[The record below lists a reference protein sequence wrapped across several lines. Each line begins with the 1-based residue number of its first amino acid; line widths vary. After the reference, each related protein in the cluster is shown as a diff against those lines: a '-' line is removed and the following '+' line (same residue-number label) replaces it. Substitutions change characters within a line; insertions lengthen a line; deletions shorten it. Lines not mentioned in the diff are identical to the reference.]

1 MKLFG
6 ILAIMFALLL
16 ASLPVAFSLGSLGL
30 GLLVA
35 GGFSPLMAPQAILST
50 LDGFIL
56 LAVPL
61 FLLMTFLHQMISNG
75 LLLKRLIELR

>member
-30 GLLVA
+30 GLLVT
-35 GGFSPLMAPQAILST
+35 GGFSP
-50 LDGFIL
+50 
-56 LAVPL
+56 
-61 FLLMTFLHQMISNG
+61 
-75 LLLKRLIELR
+75 

>member
-1 MKLFG
+1 MTV
-6 ILAIMFALLL
+6 ILILGGLFALLL
-16 ASLPVAFSLGSLGL
+16 AGVPVAFALGGIGL
-30 GLLVA
+30 AMLLA

-61 FLLMTFLHQMISNG
+61 FL
-75 LLLKRLIELR
+75 